1 MLHVVKNR
9 INNLMINSAIVVLN
23 WNDWRNTIDCLE
35 SIYQNNGDFDV
46 FLIDNGSN
54 FENIQRIANWHNG
67 KLLPN
72 RNFIKPKLKNYN
84 ELIFMNL
91 KNNIFNKQKNIKN
104 LYIFRNK
111 KNLGLTAGLNQAYS
125 FLIRN
130 KYDYILRIDNDFI
143 IPRDYF
149 KKIIKTIKP
158 KDIASAS
165 PKIMHAYIKKSVWFQ
180 GFKMK
185 WSYLKFQRTMNL
197 KKKRYFDNQNL
208 NKIIETDVICG
219 CCSIYKSYILKK
231 SGLGDE
237 DFFYG
242 PEDMELSYRL
252 KKYGRL
258 ICNQK
263 IKTFHKI
270 GRSSSIA
277 KTFDRTYQSTYGFL
291 TLIKKIGNFNDKLF
305 GYSYFILRGFFY
317 LFTENDLSKKKGYKK
332 ALIKFFLKI

>member
-1 MLHVVKNR
+1 
-9 INNLMINSAIVVLN
+9 MISSAIVVLN

-35 SIYQNNGDFDV
+35 SIYQNDGNFDV

-54 FENIQRIANWHNG
+54 FENIQRISNWNDG

-72 RNFIKPKLKNYN
+72 RKFVKPKIKNHKK
-84 ELIFMNL
+84 LIFMNI
-91 KNNIFNKQKNIKN
+91 KNNIFNKKKN
-104 LYIFRNK
+104 LINLYLFRNK

-130 KYDYILRIDNDFI
+130 RYDYILRVDNDFVI
-143 IPRDYF
+143 TRDYF
-149 KKIIKTIKP
+149 KKIINTIKP
-158 KDIASAS
+158 KEIASAS
-165 PKIMHAYIKKSVWFQ
+165 PKIMHAYIKRSTWFK

-197 KKKRYFDNQNL
+197 KKKRHFDNENL
-208 NKIIETDVICG
+208 NKIIETDSICG

-242 PEDMELSYRL
+242 PEDIELSYRL

-270 GRSSSIA
+270 ARSSSIA
-277 KTFDRTYQSTYGFL
+277 KTFDRTYQSTFSFL
-291 TLIKKIGNFNDKLF
+291 TLIKKIGSFSDKLF
-305 GYSYFILRGFFY
+305 GYSYFILRGFYYF
-317 LFTENDLSKKKGYKK
+317 FVEKDKSKKDGYKK
-332 ALIKFFLKI
+332 ALVNFFLKN